1 MHYLKDGSSSITLET
16 QTSCGI
22 TEYHEQYILHQQLI

>member
-1 MHYLKDGSSSITLET
+1 MHYLKDGSSSITMET

-22 TEYHEQYILHQQLI
+22 TDYHEQYMLYQQTI

>member
-1 MHYLKDGSSSITLET
+1 MYYLKDGSSSITLET

-22 TEYHEQYILHQQLI
+22 PEYHEQQILHQQTI